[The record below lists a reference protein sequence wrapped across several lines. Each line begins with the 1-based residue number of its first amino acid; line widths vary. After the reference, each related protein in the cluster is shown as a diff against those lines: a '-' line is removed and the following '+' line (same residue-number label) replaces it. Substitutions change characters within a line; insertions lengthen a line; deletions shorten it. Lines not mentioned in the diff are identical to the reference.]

1 MDDES
6 YGVAAMVR
14 VRIPRRVPADG
25 CRSRSQYGIYLPVVD
40 RWIKEQ
46 NGNRCY
52 YCGAEVEDMSGVG
65 ESQLPVCLDC
75 VAKGLPVSSGQ

>member
-1 MDDES
+1 MAKVTVKFNKDLDEQLKRM
-6 YGVAAMVR
+6 AVR
-14 VRIPRRVPADG
+14 AV
-25 CRSRSQYGIYLPVVD
+25 
-40 RWIKEQ
+40 KEQ

-65 ESQLPVCLDC
+65 ESQLPVCTDC